1 MITGFCAMI
10 SARNATEMRIMKI
23 AISPEMDE
31 SVGFKLFRSSLVII
45 LRNIVFNN
53 PPRANGITMRK
64 KRFFNSIKREK

>member
-1 MITGFCAMI
+1 MITGFFAMI
-10 SARNATEMRIMKI
+10 SARNATEMRIIKI

-31 SVGFKLFRSSLVII
+31 SVGFKLCRSSLVRI

-53 PPRANGITMRK
+53 PPRANGIKNKK